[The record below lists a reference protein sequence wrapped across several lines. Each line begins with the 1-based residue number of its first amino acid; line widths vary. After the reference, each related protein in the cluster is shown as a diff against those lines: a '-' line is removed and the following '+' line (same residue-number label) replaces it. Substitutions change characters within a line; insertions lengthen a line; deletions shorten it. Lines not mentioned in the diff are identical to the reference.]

1 MAEETALTQSLENYL
16 EAIFLLERQLD
27 TVRITDITEA
37 LQISKP
43 SVNRAINVLKK
54 TGLLEHEHYGT
65 VSLTEAGRAIA
76 RNIAAKHM
84 LLKRFLIQRLKVHP
98 EVAEKEACE
107 MEHVVSQNTI
117 EKLSAYLGD
126 ESVD

>member
-1 MAEETALTQSLENYL
+1 MAEEIVLTQSLEDYL

-37 LQISKP
+37 MQISKP

-54 TGLLEHEHYGT
+54 AGLLEHEHYGT
-65 VSLTEAGRAIA
+65 VSLTEAGRDIA
-76 RNIAAKHM
+76 RNIAAKHK
-84 LLKRFLIQRLKVHP
+84 LLKQFLIHRLKVHP
-98 EVAEKEACE
+98 EVAEKEACD